1 MEYLNKVLGVK
12 VTYEDV
18 DFKHLPNFIVT
29 RYRLQM
35 VSMNEQ
41 KMVFLYPKAELE
53 QIEVLKK
60 HIARIQKNEN
70 LPVVLVLKEL
80 SYRQKEYLIR
90 EKIPFIVEG
99 KQIYLPFMA
108 LYLQERC
115 SAEKKSREEI
125 LPSAQMLLLHFI
137 YGGAQELSTS
147 QAAKNLELTPTSISR
162 ASKQL
167 EEMGLLHIKKEG
179 VPQFYRFSHPITNQ
193 YPAMIELFT
202 RKLDAIQLPE
212 DAVLTPLPMDE
223 DISSLSAI
231 LLDDDYY
238 EFLKQGKVTVDGVT
252 VLDAAYLIPFK
263 AKAWMNLTDRKA
275 AGEHVDSKNI
285 KKHKNDVFRLT
296 ELIDPT
302 VKTAAP
308 QGVYADIQE
317 FVQRMKNENVDIKQ
331 LGLVGRTKE
340 KLLEELEAMY
350 ETL

>member
-1 MEYLNKVLGVK
+1 M
-12 VTYEDV
+12 VTGIDSFKEWFKGSEEQYAIIGGTACDILMTEEGL
-18 DFKHLPNFIVT
+18 DF
-29 RYRLQM
+29 RGQ
-35 VSMNEQ
+35 E
-41 KMVFLYPKAELE
+41 
-53 QIEVLKK
+53 
-60 HIARIQKNEN
+60 
-70 LPVVLVLKEL
+70 PVEADAFE
-80 SYRQKEYLIR
+80 S
-90 EKIPFIVEG
+90 G
-99 KQIYLPFMA
+99 
-108 LYLQERC
+108 C
-115 SAEKKSREEI
+115 
-125 LPSAQMLLLHFI
+125 
-137 YGGAQELSTS
+137 
-147 QAAKNLELTPTSISR
+147 
-162 ASKQL
+162 
-167 EEMGLLHIKKEG
+167 
-179 VPQFYRFSHPITNQ
+179 PQFYRFSHPITNQ

-263 AKAWMNLTDRKA
+263 AKAWMDLTDRKA

-302 VKTAAP
+302 AKVVAP

-340 KLLEELEAMY
+340 KILEELKAMY